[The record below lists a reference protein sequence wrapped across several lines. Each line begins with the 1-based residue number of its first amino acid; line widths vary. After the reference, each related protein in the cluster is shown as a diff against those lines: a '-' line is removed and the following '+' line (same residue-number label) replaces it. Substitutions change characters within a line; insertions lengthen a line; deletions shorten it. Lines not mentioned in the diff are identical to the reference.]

1 MRQTRKLALMV
12 DVLAFAGSQLGT
24 SLQNRFYR
32 SKAGRGLWQTNGP
45 ENTRGDELVF
55 DYPASLRPGNSPRG
69 EAWLARDYTLAGA
82 AFPEA
87 GAEVEN
93 ADRAFN
99 SAFDIPAPNPQWAAS
114 LHGFDWL
121 HDVMAVPTHPAKQ
134 DALHHILSWTRAD
147 FILQKPPMQPAII
160 ARRLLSWSAHLPA
173 LRPLCQ
179 RREWAHIHLS
189 MADQARWLSLTIG
202 QARDGIAPLEA
213 AIGLAFA
220 GLILANRGDILRTG
234 MEHLRREM
242 RRQILADGGHI
253 SRAPETLARLLADLK
268 AIEAGLLS
276 RNITPPSHFAE
287 TLTRMRTLLMML
299 RHEDGGLACF
309 HGGGNVTAEQLRP
322 LLDGHKASNMSFA
335 NRSGY
340 QKLKAGKTTLLMDV
354 GNMVSGAD
362 GVTSHAA
369 PLAFELSHNQHRVIV
384 NCGANKMQGPAWRL
398 AARVPAAHSTLGFD
412 ENAHQPFLS
421 RGLGA
426 RQLGA
431 RLICD
436 DWRVSCRRSEDPSG
450 MWLEAGHSLFGPT
463 HGVRHNR
470 RLFMDA
476 KGEDIRG
483 EDLLFADK
491 NARPRLGAP
500 FHLRFHLHPSVRA
513 SLQGA
518 GNSVLLTTGGG
529 QGWQFRM
536 ASEEN
541 TSLRIEDSVY
551 MGQTGVP
558 QRCQQISISGT
569 LGDKDTL
576 IRWGLRYAGRTGR
589 RRQASS

>member
-12 DVLAFAGSQLGT
+12 DVLTFAGGQLGA
-24 SLQNRFYR
+24 SVQNRFYR
-32 SKAGRGLWQTNGP
+32 SKAGRGLW
-45 ENTRGDELVF
+45 ENDTPDSARGDDLAF
-55 DYPASLRPGNSPRG
+55 AYPAGLRPGNSARG
-69 EAWLARDYTLAGA
+69 EAWLARDYSLPGA
-82 AFPEA
+82 VLPEA
-87 GAEVEN
+87 DTN
-93 ADRAFN
+93 AFA
-99 SAFDIPAPNPQWAAS
+99 ITAPNREWAAS
-114 LHGFDWL
+114 LHSFDWL
-121 HDVMAVPTHPAKQ
+121 HNLMAVQSP
-134 DALHHILSWTRAD
+134 DAMQEAFRQILAWTQAD
-147 FILQKPPMQPAII
+147 FLMKKVPMQPTVI

-173 LRPLCQ
+173 LRHLSH
-179 RREWAHIHLS
+179 RSDWANIHLN
-189 MADQARWLSLTIG
+189 MANQARWLNLTIG
-202 QARDGIAPLEA
+202 QASDGIGRLEA

-220 GLILANRGDILRTG
+220 GLIFADRGDILRAG
-234 MEHLRREM
+234 MEHLMREM

-253 SRAPETLARLLADLK
+253 SRAPETLAKLLADLQ
-268 AIEAGLLS
+268 AIEAGLAS
-276 RNITPPSHFAE
+276 RNITPPANFGE
-287 TLTRMRTLLMML
+287 TLIRMRTVLMML
-299 RHEDGGLACF
+299 RHEDGGLGCF
-309 HGGGNVTAEQLRP
+309 NGGLEVTAEDLRP
-322 LLDGHKASNMSFA
+322 LLQGHKPSAMRFA
-335 NRSGY
+335 QRSGF

-362 GVTSHAA
+362 GVTSHAG
-369 PLAFELSHNQHRVIV
+369 PLAFELSHDQHRVIV
-384 NCGANKMQGPAWRL
+384 NCGANKMQGAAWRQ
-398 AARVPAAHSTLGFD
+398 AARAPAAHSTLGFD

-421 RGLGA
+421 QGLGA
-426 RQLGA
+426 QQLGA
-431 RLICD
+431 RLVCD

-483 EDLLFADK
+483 EDLLFAEK
-491 NARPRLGAP
+491 GARPRLGAP

-518 GNSVLLTTGGG
+518 GHSVLLVTGGG

-569 LGDKDTL
+569 LSDKDTL

-589 RRQASS
+589 RRKASS